1 MAKAL
6 LGHVSLGPD
15 LHLLAEVRRL
25 RQRVRDLEGE
35 VSRLRATNAALLES
49 VTVEDSDLYA
59 MPAQEP
65 ALT

>member
-6 LGHVSLGPD
+6 LGHVALGPD
-15 LHLLAEVRRL
+15 LHLLGEVRRL

-35 VSRLRATNAALLES
+35 VSRLRAANAALLES

-59 MPAQEP
+59 MPTQEP

>member
-6 LGHVSLGPD
+6 LGHVALGPD